1 MSDMRHAPHAGTGYQ
16 IRSEPR
22 SERVVIVGAGVVGA
36 LALEYFAYDSPHE
49 VVAFSAEREF
59 ITTETFCGLP
69 VVPFDKLATAYPP
82 TEYQAFVAVAASP
95 SVTVLNRVR
104 RRLYGAVKA
113 IGYSCVSYISSR
125 AAFISPTAQIGEN
138 TIVAEGNSLHHMA
151 RVGNNTILLSG
162 VHVGHRSVI
171 EDDCFFSSQVA
182 IAGDCRVGRGSFLGI
197 SSSVAFRITVAEEC
211 LIGAGAVIIKDTTPR
226 QVYSGNPARPIG
238 GDSLARSTLS
248 SSAQDGA
255 DEGPWSAMPDS
266 AGEPR
271 GTVATDVLRIFRET
285 CFLPPHAPVDTTQPL
300 AVHPGWDSLRQIEF
314 IVGLEQ
320 CFRVRLTETD
330 LLHATTVGA
339 VISTL
344 EAKRGQ
350 S

>member
-1 MSDMRHAPHAGTGYQ
+1 MSDMRRAPHAGTGHQ
-16 IRSEPR
+16 IGSEAR
-22 SERVVIVGAGVVGA
+22 GERVVIVGAGVVGA

-69 VVPFDKLATAYPP
+69 VVPFDKLAMAYPP
-82 TEYQAFVAVAASP
+82 TEYQAFVAVAATP

-104 RRLYGAVKA
+104 RRLYGTVKDF
-113 IGYSCVSYISSR
+113 GYSCVSYVSSR

-151 RVGNNTILLSG
+151 RVGNNVVLLSG
-162 VHVGHRSVI
+162 VHVGHRSVV
-171 EDDCFFSSQVA
+171 EDDCFFGSQVA

-197 SSSVAFRITVAEEC
+197 SSCVAFSITVAEDN
-211 LIGAGAVIIKDTTPR
+211 LIGAGAVIIRDTAPR

-238 GDSLARSTLS
+238 GDNLAETTLS
-248 SSAQDGA
+248 SSGHDVA
-255 DEGPWSAMPDS
+255 DEGPCSAMQDG
-266 AGEPR
+266 AGEPS
-271 GTVATDVLRIFRET
+271 VATDVLRIFREI
-285 CFLPPHAPVDTTQPL
+285 CFLPPHAPVDTTQPF
-300 AVHPGWDSLRQIEF
+300 AVHAGWDSLRQIEF
-314 IVGLEQ
+314 IVRLEK
-320 CFRVRLTETD
+320 CFDVRLTETD
-330 LLHATTVGA
+330 LLHSTTVGA